1 MAAALKP
8 KPADAPESQAV
19 DVGHARL
26 LTGNLALMMAL
37 EANGLD
43 KKADELGVK
52 VEAGIARHAR
62 LARDPPPKPTDEP
75 IALPDRERGLGANEV
90 RQWERARE
98 TLKNLPSNA
107 SDERKKAYAKTMRDV
122 EDRPAAKADDAWR
135 DQANAET
142 VALAEARGEEVEISK
157 AGRVNITTRDSL
169 LSLIK
174 SGKLTDAQAQA
185 GKTCRDAYELRSQSL
200 GAMNYSDTGRGG
212 RDHEASIAWG
222 IAKANASMMLP
233 FVERFIQLRHISNPV
248 ALTMFRNILCER
260 HTIADHGTSQSVRER
275 NTAAFIL
282 ALDAAVDGIE
292 SWARTR
298 GGR

>member
-1 MAAALKP
+1 MN
-8 KPADAPESQAV
+8 E
-19 DVGHARL
+19 
-26 LTGNLALMMAL
+26 
-37 EANGLD
+37 
-43 KKADELGVK
+43 VK
-52 VEAGIARHAR
+52 
-62 LARDPPPKPTDEP
+62 
-75 IALPDRERGLGANEV
+75 IALPLAERGLSPDQLARFDKAKRALNNPMTKP
-90 RQWERARE
+90 RARDAHARTLAHIE
-98 TLKNLPSNA
+98 TAPK
-107 SDERKKAYAKTMRDV
+107 E
-122 EDRPAAKADDAWR
+122 AADAAWR
-135 DQANAET
+135 DRTTAET
-142 VALAEARGEEVEISK
+142 IALAQARGEEVHTTK
-157 AGRVNITTRDSL
+157 DGRTNITTRDSL

-185 GKTCRDAYELRSQSL
+185 GRTCREAYELRSQSL

-275 NTAAFIL
+275 NTEAFIL

-292 SWARTR
+292 AWARQR
-298 GGR
+298 GDAK